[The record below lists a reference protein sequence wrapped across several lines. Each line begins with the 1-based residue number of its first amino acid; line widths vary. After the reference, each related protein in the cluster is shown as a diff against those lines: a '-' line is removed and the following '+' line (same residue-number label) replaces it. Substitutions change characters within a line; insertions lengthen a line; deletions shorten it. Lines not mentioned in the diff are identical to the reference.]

1 MKMVIR
7 FKPVDM
13 AAAMKVSNRTII
25 NWSVTLVK
33 QLLLVPEIVKKR
45 VLSYSLSEYTLN
57 NRDEIIDETGLRG

>member
-1 MKMVIR
+1 MKRVIR
-7 FKPVDM
+7 FKPVDI
-13 AAAMKVSNRTII
+13 ASAMKVSNRTII

>member
-33 QLLLVPEIVKKR
+33 QLLLVPKIVKKR